1 MKTMMQWMMT
11 LCAGLAI
18 VLMGSGAAVAAEGK
32 LLVDDFEGR
41 DQMRNQLGNRA
52 SVYIKAPSRIKLSYS
67 PQQQG
72 GTQTTALMLGYDKKA
87 NTEGAGSGGWCGYYT
102 VLKGFKGGEDVYVD
116 ASGKQAITLWVKGQQ
131 GGETFAVGLADRTW
145 DQREDSQKAG
155 AIGQYLPAGEVTTE
169 WQQATI
175 SLDEFFV
182 DNAQLATISINFEAD
197 LMPEGGVGTV
207 YIDEIAIE

>member
-1 MKTMMQWMMT
+1 MHVMMKWMRM

-18 VLMGSGAAVAAEGK
+18 GLMGSGMAVAAEEK

-41 DQMRNQLGNRA
+41 DQMRNRLGNRA
-52 SVYIKAPSRIKLSYS
+52 NVYIKAPSRVKYSYS
-67 PQQQG
+67 PQQLG
-72 GTQTTALMLGYDKKA
+72 GAQTTALKLGYDKKA
-87 NTEGAGSGGWCGYYT
+87 DTEGAGSGGWCGYYT

-116 ASGKQAITLWVKGQQ
+116 ASDKKAVTLWVKGQQ

-145 DQREDSQKAG
+145 DQQEDSRKAG
-155 AIGQYLPAGEVTTE
+155 AIGQYLPAGVVTTE

-175 SLDEFFV
+175 PLEEFFV

-197 LMPEGGVGTV
+197 LMPEGGAGVV
-207 YIDEIAIE
+207 YIDEMAIE

>member
-1 MKTMMQWMMT
+1 MKMIMQWMMT
-11 LCAGLAI
+11 WCAGLAI
-18 VLMGSGAAVAAEGK
+18 VLMGSGVAVAAEGK

-52 SVYIKAPSRIKLSYS
+52 SVYIKAPSRIRMSYS
-67 PQQQG
+67 PQPRAG
-72 GTQTTALMLGYDKKA
+72 ASTTSLMLGYDKKA
-87 NTEGAGSGGWCGYYT
+87 DFEGAGSGGWCGYYT

-116 ASGKQAITLWVKGQQ
+116 ATDKKAITLWVKGQQ

-145 DQREDSQKAG
+145 DQREDSQKVG
-155 AIGQYLPAGEVTTE
+155 AIGQYLPAGAVTTE

-175 SLDEFFV
+175 PLEEFFV

-197 LMPEGGVGTV
+197 LMPEGGAGTV
-207 YIDEIAIE
+207 YLDEITIE